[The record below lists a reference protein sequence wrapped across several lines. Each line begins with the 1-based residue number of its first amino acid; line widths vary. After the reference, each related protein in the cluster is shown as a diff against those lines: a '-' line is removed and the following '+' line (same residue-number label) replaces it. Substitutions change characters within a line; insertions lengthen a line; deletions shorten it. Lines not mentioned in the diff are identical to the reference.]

1 MNEIKFSSDCFG
13 SAVNKHVIR
22 QVICWI
28 SLVLKHSW
36 FALQLL
42 TRFTY
47 FASLHIW
54 KFKKMQ
60 ADNPPKYTFTCVEN
74 TYTWSVQTRY
84 YSNCKQ
90 LHGDQVYGKLILNF
104 L

>member
-1 MNEIKFSSDCFG
+1 
-13 SAVNKHVIR
+13 
-22 QVICWI
+22 
-28 SLVLKHSW
+28 
-36 FALQLL
+36 
-42 TRFTY
+42 
-47 FASLHIW
+47 
-54 KFKKMQ
+54 MQ